1 MKSLVSSQNIDGGGV
16 NLLITGGTGFV
27 GKAVLVRLVDQPR
40 YDKIYML
47 VRSRPGAS
55 SEERVARM
63 VGQMFPKERASQILG
78 RVQAVEGDFTLP
90 GLGLKPEDL
99 DLLRTNVH
107 QILHCGAST
116 EFGAPLKE
124 ARLNNTEGTL
134 RVLEVATTLR
144 QTGVL
149 KRLEYISTAYV
160 CGTKRGVVTE
170 ADLDRRQEF
179 SNSYEQSKF
188 EAEVLVSQFA
198 KDLPITVYRPSIVV
212 GNSHNG
218 YTPHFKV
225 LYWPILLMS
234 KNLVTFIFCNKRAY
248 LDVVP
253 VDFVADSIVA
263 LMQQD
268 STIGQTYLLTAGL
281 GREIRIGDILRDSY
295 EWAGITKRP
304 AMPFWLFDIVSKTPL
319 AKLLPEKFWDVANLA
334 KPYYSY
340 LRGNAV
346 RFDAT
351 NTLKVLRQLDISPPK
366 WQDYKREIL
375 SFCLTS
381 RWGKRLPLPEYSYY
395 LPARL
400 GPGGDEQVVS

>member
-1 MKSLVSSQNIDGGGV
+1 MKSLVSSQNVDGGEV

-27 GKAVLVRLVDQPR
+27 GKAILARLVDQPGF
-40 YDKIYML
+40 DKIYML

-55 SEERVARM
+55 PEQRVARM
-63 VGQMFPKERASQILG
+63 IEQMFPKARASQILE
-78 RVQAVEGDFTLP
+78 RVHAVEGDLTLP
-90 GLGLKPEDL
+90 GLGLKAEDL
-99 DLLRTNVH
+99 DLLRTHVH

-116 EFGAPLKE
+116 EFGAPLEE

-134 RVLEVATTLR
+134 RVLEVATTLK

-170 ADLDRRQEF
+170 SDLDRGQKF

-188 EAEVLVSQFA
+188 EAEVLVNQFA
-198 KDLPITVYRPSIVV
+198 KNLPITVYRPSIVV

-234 KNLVTFIFCNKRAY
+234 KNLVSFIFCNKKAF

-253 VDFVADSIVA
+253 VDFVADSVVA
-263 LMQQD
+263 LMQQE

-295 EWAGITKRP
+295 ELAGITKRP
-304 AMPFWLFDIVSKTPL
+304 VIPFWLFDIVAKTPL
-319 AKLLPEKFWDVANLA
+319 ARLLPEQFWAVANLA

-346 RFDAT
+346 RFDASK
-351 NTLKVLRQLDISPPK
+351 TLRVLKQLDVTPPN

-375 SFCLTS
+375 SFCLAS

-400 GPGGDEQVVS
+400 GSDGDEQVVS